1 MGTRKGRK
9 GPLAS
14 ATQYKVGTVM
24 KGSDGN
30 MWKIVATAA
39 GIKRWNRVQGT
50 QKRSVTLEELNKLKK
65 TYKVTTT
72 GTKEE
77 IAYSLW
83 KKRRS
88 GLDNADLKFILPLLP
103 QKDKKAAKAL
113 MEKRSEATV
122 TDYKG
127 MWEPQPNPLSQ
138 MSREELVTRLRKFR
152 NAWEKITD
160 RNQDLS
166 NDRLASE
173 DEKGL
178 RSLLEF
184 YYSDSAK
191 QLAEEWLLNL

>member
-1 MGTRKGRK
+1 MGTQKARK
-9 GPLAS
+9 GPLVS

-30 MWKIVATAA
+30 MWKIVATKT

-65 TYKVTTT
+65 KYKVTTT
-72 GTKEE
+72 GTKEK

-83 KKRRS
+83 RKRRS
-88 GLDNADLKFILPLLP
+88 GLNDGDLEFILPLLP
-103 QKDKKAAKAL
+103 QKDKKAAKSI

-127 MWEPQPNPLSQ
+127 MWEPQPKPLSQ
-138 MSREELVTRLRKFR
+138 MDREELITRLRKFR
-152 NAWEKITD
+152 NAWERITD

-184 YYSDSAK
+184 YYSESAK
-191 QLAEEWLLNL
+191 QLADEWLLDL

>member
-1 MGTRKGRK
+1 
-9 GPLAS
+9 
-14 ATQYKVGTVM
+14 M

-30 MWKIVATAA
+30 MWKIVATKT

-65 TYKVTTT
+65 KYKVTTT
-72 GTKEE
+72 GTKEK

-83 KKRRS
+83 RKRRS
-88 GLDNADLKFILPLLP
+88 GLNDGDLEFILPLLP
-103 QKDKKAAKAL
+103 QKDKKAAKSI

-127 MWEPQPNPLSQ
+127 MWEPQPKPLSQ
-138 MSREELVTRLRKFR
+138 MDREELITRLRKFR
-152 NAWEKITD
+152 NAWERITD

-184 YYSDSAK
+184 YYSESAK
-191 QLAEEWLLNL
+191 QLADEWLLDL

>member
-1 MGTRKGRK
+1 
-9 GPLAS
+9 
-14 ATQYKVGTVM
+14 M
-24 KGSDGN
+24 KGADGN
-30 MWKIVATAA
+30 MWKIGATAT
-39 GIKRWNRVQGT
+39 GVKRWNRVQGT

-65 TYKVTTT
+65 KYNVTTQ
-72 GTKEE
+72 GSKEE

-83 KKRRS
+83 RKRRS
-88 GLDNADLKFILPLLP
+88 GLDDGDLEFILPLLP

-113 MEKRSEATV
+113 MEKQSEATV

-127 MWEPQPNPLSQ
+127 MWEPQPKPLSQ
-138 MSREELVTRLRKFR
+138 MDREELITRLRKFR

-191 QLAEEWLLNL
+191 QLADEWLLDL

>member
-1 MGTRKGRK
+1 
-9 GPLAS
+9 
-14 ATQYKVGTVM
+14 M
-24 KGSDGN
+24 KGANGN

-39 GIKRWNRVQGT
+39 GVKRWIRVQGT

-65 TYKVTTT
+65 KYNVTTQ
-72 GTKEE
+72 GSKKE

-83 KKRRS
+83 RKRRS
-88 GLDNADLKFILPLLP
+88 GLDNGDLEFILPLLP
-103 QKDKKAAKAL
+103 QEDKKAAKAL

-127 MWEPQPNPLSQ
+127 MWEPQPKPLSQ
-138 MSREELVTRLRKFR
+138 MDREELITRLRKFR

-166 NDRLASE
+166 NDRLARE
-173 DEKGL
+173 DAKGL

-184 YYSDSAK
+184 YYSESAK
-191 QLAEEWLLNL
+191 QLADEWLLNL